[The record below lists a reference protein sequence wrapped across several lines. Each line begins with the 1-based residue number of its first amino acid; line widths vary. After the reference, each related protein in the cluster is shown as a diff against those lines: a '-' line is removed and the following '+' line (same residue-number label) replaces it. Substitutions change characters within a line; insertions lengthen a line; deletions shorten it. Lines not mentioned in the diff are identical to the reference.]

1 MILDETGELVWFRP
15 LRGNDQA
22 FDFRAQTYRGEP
34 VLTWWQGRM
43 QLYRGGG
50 VGRIVDTR
58 YRPVATVR
66 AGNGYAMD
74 AHELKLTPA
83 GTALTM
89 SYFVVPWDLTKLG
102 GRRDGLVEDNVVQE
116 IDVET
121 GAVLFEWHTLG
132 SIPLGESYRPAPKER
147 GKIHDPWHLNSV
159 ELDRDGDFVR
169 VGAPH
174 ERDLQ
179 DRPRDRA
186 GRVAARW
193 QAQQLRD
200 GARDQVRA
208 PARRARPARR
218 DADAVRQRRR
228 GPARARPRV
237 ARDRARARPREQHG
251 VAGARVRAPGQDPV
265 GDAGLDAGA
274 RGRRRV
280 RRLGRAA
287 PAVHGVRQRRA
298 SRSSTRASGRRGSRP
313 TAPTGCRGGRAASD
327 GRGRPRATPGGR
339 RS

>member
-1 MILDETGELVWFRP
+1 M
-15 LRGNDQA
+15 
-22 FDFRAQTYRGEP
+22 
-34 VLTWWQGRM
+34 
-43 QLYRGGG
+43 
-50 VGRIVDTR
+50 
-58 YRPVATVR
+58 ATVR
-66 AGNGYAMD
+66 AGNGYVMD

-159 ELDRDGDFVR
+159 ELDRDGDFVVSAR
-169 VGAPH
+169 HMNAIYKI
-174 ERDLQ
+174 
-179 DRPRDRA
+179 DRET
-186 GRVAARW
+186 GQVAWRLGGK
-193 QAQQLRD
+193 QQQLRD

-208 PARRARPARR
+208 PARRARPTRR

-237 ARDRARARPREQHG
+237 ARDRARARPREQ
-251 VAGARVRAPGQDPV
+251 
-265 GDAGLDAGA
+265 
-274 RGRRRV
+274 
-280 RRLGRAA
+280 
-287 PAVHGVRQRRA
+287 
-298 SRSSTRASGRRGSRP
+298 
-313 TAPTGCRGGRAASD
+313 
-327 GRGRPRATPGGR
+327 
-339 RS
+339 